1 MAARHDIAL
10 AMYAKGVPLRD
21 LAINLILS
29 VDEAEEEGV
38 DPATDAAVL
47 LIGHQ
52 LAFLT
57 HADSMPSRMVRDLIR
72 ICESNQSTPVDPMFS
87 RSH

>member
-1 MAARHDIAL
+1 MAARHGMAL
-10 AMYAKGVPLRD
+10 TLYTNETSLRD
-21 LAINLILS
+21 VAIS
-29 VDEAEEEGV
+29 FVVACDEAEGEGV
-38 DPATDAAVL
+38 DPSTDAAVL

-57 HADSMPSRMVRDLIR
+57 HADSMSRRMVSDLIS
-72 ICESNQSTPVDPMFS
+72 ICESNTSVPIDPMVF